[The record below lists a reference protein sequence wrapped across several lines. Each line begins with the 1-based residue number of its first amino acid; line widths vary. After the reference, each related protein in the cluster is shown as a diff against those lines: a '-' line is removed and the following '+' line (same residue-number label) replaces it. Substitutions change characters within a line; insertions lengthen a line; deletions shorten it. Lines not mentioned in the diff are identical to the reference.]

1 MNKKD
6 LLYKLFIGIV
16 VGLCIHIGCQL
27 SDPSGPVDGP
37 NKQHQALGKHNPQ
50 AIPDT
55 CYAIQWDFA
64 PDVMYSIFYAEY
76 RFQTHEENRIHIEEY
91 LSNRYKSYFAGERH
105 YSPTYHNW
113 AAINWS
119 ESDVDSLQTDALT
132 DSTRNPIIYT
142 GNIKPYYRSLPRY
155 KQYRVIEADTTYQIA
170 RILPDSSVVPV
181 DFSSFHYRNEGQQPP
196 SIGDHRYFLPVN
208 LDTTAWLDSDR
219 GDIRPFLTQTITEV
233 DCPERPVEDAG
244 MPDDCD
250 PIITRSSMSTQKL
263 PASNTKTYEEITR
276 KNPSL
281 TILDCETFSCDNGGC
296 QGELPDE
303 VEGDVGKFIIHKHPV
318 ACGEIAGEGTYIWGS
333 VLLGEPTNQI
343 CGAWVC
349 DPNTIQPGQE

>member
-1 MNKKD
+1 MNKQN
-6 LLYKLFIGIV
+6 LLYTLFLGIAVGLFIN
-16 VGLCIHIGCQL
+16 IGCQL
-27 SDPSGPVDGP
+27 SEPSGPSSPVDGP
-37 NKQHQALGKHNPQ
+37 NKQHQALAKHNPQ

-55 CYAIQWDFA
+55 CYAIQWDFT
-64 PDVMYSIFYAEY
+64 PDVMYSIFYANY
-76 RFQTHEENRIHIEEY
+76 RFQIHEGDHIHIEHY
-91 LSNRYKSYFAGERH
+91 ISPNRKLSYFADEVH
-105 YSPTYHNW
+105 YSPEWHRW
-113 AAINWS
+113 A
-119 ESDVDSLQTDALT
+119 ELDSTQLRTDTLT
-132 DSTRNPIIYT
+132 DSTRHPIIYI
-142 GNIKPYYRSLPRY
+142 GDIRLYWRNLPRY

-170 RILPDSSVVPV
+170 RILPDSSVVPI
-181 DFSSFHYRNEGQQPP
+181 DFSSFHYRNERQQPP
-196 SIGDHRYFLPVN
+196 SIGDYRYFLPVN

-219 GDIRPFLTQTITEV
+219 GDIRPFLVDDITEV

-296 QGELPDE
+296 QGELPAE

-333 VLLGEPTNQI
+333 VLLGEPTDQI